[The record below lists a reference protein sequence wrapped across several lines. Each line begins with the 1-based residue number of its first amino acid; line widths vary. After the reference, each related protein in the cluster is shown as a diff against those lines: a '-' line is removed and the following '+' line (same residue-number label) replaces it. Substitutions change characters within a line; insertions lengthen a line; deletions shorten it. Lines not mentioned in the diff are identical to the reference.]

1 MVFIRVA
8 LTAVGLL
15 ALLASSPTAAPK
27 FSDWSAP
34 VNLGPLVNSSSLD
47 AGPAISKDGSSLYFN
62 SNRPGGVGANDIWVS
77 QWDILTQAWGIPTN
91 LGAVV
96 NSAGIEAGAALS
108 RDEHWLFFQS
118 NRPGGF
124 GALDIWVSYRQ
135 HIHDDFGWEPAVN
148 LGPGVNSAFE
158 DTSAAYFEND
168 ESGAPQLFFASNRPG
183 GLGQFDIYVSEL
195 LPDDTF
201 GPASLVPELS
211 SPLTEVDP
219 SIRFDGLEVFFFSG
233 RPVSFGGIDLW
244 TATRETVFDPWSTP
258 TNLGPLV
265 NTVATDTQPSI
276 ASDRQTL
283 YFVSNRA
290 GGFGDLDLYVITR
303 SKKSKP

>member
-1 MVFIRVA
+1 MVFLRLA
-8 LTAVGLL
+8 LTFALFV
-15 ALLASSPTAAPK
+15 ALLASSPSAAPT
-27 FSDWSAP
+27 FSEWSAP
-34 VNLGPLVNSSSLD
+34 ENLGPIVNSSSLD
-47 AGPAISKDGSSLYFN
+47 AGPVTSKDGLSLYFN
-62 SNRPGGVGANDIWVS
+62 SNRPGGIGANDIYVS
-77 QWDILTQAWGIPTN
+77 RRNSLEEPWGAPVN
-91 LGAVV
+91 LGGVV
-96 NSAGIEAGAALS
+96 NTASIEAGSGLS

-118 NRPGGF
+118 NRPGGS

-135 HIHDDFGWEPAVN
+135 HTHDDFGWQPAVN
-148 LGPGVNSAFE
+148 LGPSVNSAFE

-168 ESGAPQLFFASNRPG
+168 DSGVRQLFFASNRPG
-183 GLGQFDIYVSEL
+183 GVGQFDIYVSEI

-211 SPLTEVDP
+211 TPLTEVDP

-265 NTVATDTQPSI
+265 NTAAQDSQPSI
-276 ASDRQTL
+276 ASDRETL
-283 YFVSNRA
+283 YFASNRA

>member
-1 MVFIRVA
+1 
-8 LTAVGLL
+8 
-15 ALLASSPTAAPK
+15 
-27 FSDWSAP
+27 
-34 VNLGPLVNSSSLD
+34 VNIGPLVNSSALD
-47 AGPAISKDGSSLYFN
+47 AGPAVSKNGTSLYFN
-62 SNRPGGVGANDIWVS
+62 SNRPGGVGGNDIWVS
-77 QWDILTQAWGIPTN
+77 QWDSVTQAWGIPAN

-96 NSAGIEAGAALS
+96 NSTGIDAGAALS

-118 NRPGGF
+118 DRPGGS

-135 HIHDDFGWEPAVN
+135 HIHDDFGWQPAVN

-158 DTSAAYFEND
+158 DTGAGYFEND
-168 ESGAPQLFFASNRPG
+168 DSGARQLFFASNRPG

-219 SIRFDGLEVFFFSG
+219 SITFDGLEVFFFSG

-244 TATRETVFDPWSTP
+244 TATRDTVFDPWSTP

-265 NTVATDTQPSI
+265 NTAATDTQPSI
-276 ASDRQTL
+276 ASDRETL

-290 GGFGDLDLYVITR
+290 GGFGDLDLYVTTR
-303 SKKSKP
+303 TKN

>member
-1 MVFIRVA
+1 MVFIRVT
-8 LTAVGLL
+8 LTAVALL

-27 FSDWSAP
+27 FSEWSAPMNLGPVVNSSSIDAGPVTSKDGLSLYIASTRPGGSGLNDIYVLQRNSVEEPWGAP
-34 VNLGPLVNSSSLD
+34 VNLGGVVNTVSTE
-47 AGPAISKDGSSLYFN
+47 AGPG
-62 SNRPGGVGANDIWVS
+62 
-77 QWDILTQAWGIPTN
+77 
-91 LGAVV
+91 
-96 NSAGIEAGAALS
+96 LS

-118 NRPGGF
+118 NRPGGL

-135 HIHDDFGWEPAVN
+135 HIHDDFGWQPAVN

-158 DTSAAYFEND
+158 DTSGGYFEND
-168 ESGAPQLFFASNRPG
+168 DAGVRQLFFASNRPG

-244 TATRETVFDPWSTP
+244 TATRGTVFDSWSTP

-283 YFVSNRA
+283 YFVSNRP
-290 GGFGDLDLYVITR
+290 GGFGDLDLYVTTR
-303 SKKSKP
+303 TKN

>member
-1 MVFIRVA
+1 MKIHGGSGQPRRRCQHSFTR
-8 LTAVGLL
+8 
-15 ALLASSPTAAPK
+15 
-27 FSDWSAP
+27 
-34 VNLGPLVNSSSLD
+34 LV
-47 AGPAISKDGSSLYFN
+47 
-62 SNRPGGVGANDIWVS
+62 PG
-77 QWDILTQAWGIPTN
+77 
-91 LGAVV
+91 
-96 NSAGIEAGAALS
+96 LS
-108 RDEHWLFFQS
+108 RDEHWLFS
-118 NRPGGF
+118 KETARE
-124 GALDIWVSYRQ
+124 ALATGHLVAYRQ
-135 HIHDDFGWEPAVN
+135 HIHDDFGWQPAVN
-148 LGPGVNSAFE
+148 LGPSVNSVFE

-168 ESGAPQLFFASNRPG
+168 DSGARQLFFASNRPG

-195 LPDDTF
+195 LPGDTF

-265 NTVATDTQPSI
+265 NTAATDTQPAI

-283 YFVSNRA
+283 YFASNRA
-290 GGFGDLDLYVITR
+290 GGFGELDLYVITR
-303 SKKSKP
+303 SKNSKP

>member
-1 MVFIRVA
+1 MVSLRAA
-8 LTAVGLL
+8 LTFVLFL

-47 AGPAISKDGSSLYFN
+47 AGPTTSKDGSSLYFN

-77 QWDILTQAWGIPTN
+77 QWDTLTQAWGIPTN

-124 GALDIWVSYRQ
+124 GALDIWVSYRR
-135 HIHDDFGWEPAVN
+135 HTHDDFGWEPPVN
-148 LGPGVNSAFE
+148 VGPGVNSAFE
-158 DTSAAYFEND
+158 DTNGAYFEND
-168 ESGAPQLFFASNRPG
+168 DIGVRQLFFASNRPG

-244 TATRETVFDPWSTP
+244 TATRETVLDPWSTP

-265 NTVATDTQPSI
+265 NTVAQDSQPSI

-283 YFVSNRA
+283 YFASNRA
-290 GGFGDLDLYVITR
+290 GGFGDLDLYR
-303 SKKSKP
+303 SKKSQP